1 MIEQLAAIG
10 KLRSL
15 VAAAERGDAV
25 AAEKVRLMLAII
37 VGTASSHGLTL
48 VAKSVLEIAD
58 EVLANLAERN

>member
-15 VAAAERGDAV
+15 VAATERGDAV

-37 VGTASSHGLTL
+37 VGTASPHGLTL
-48 VAKSVLEIAD
+48 FGKSVLEIAD
-58 EVLANLAERN
+58 EVMANLAERN